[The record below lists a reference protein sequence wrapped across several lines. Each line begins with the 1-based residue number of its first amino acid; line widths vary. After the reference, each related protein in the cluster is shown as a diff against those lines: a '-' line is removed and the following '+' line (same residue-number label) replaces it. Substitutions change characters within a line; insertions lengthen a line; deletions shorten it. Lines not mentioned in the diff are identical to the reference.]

1 MADSH
6 QSELET
12 NQNNIEQQPH
22 VGASKFNLST
32 LATTLKKNPTGMK
45 LIRAYRT
52 FFHWYYWAIPKFKS
66 WRAGGTLDIAELTY
80 RLGEGVIV
88 KASDGGTVKIG
99 KQVTLRRFVTIHAF
113 ERIEIG
119 DFSRI
124 TEMVTMRDHNH
135 FSELDGAPGEKKGF
149 QCAPIIIGRNVWVGN
164 KATIMP
170 GVTIGDNSII
180 GANAVVTKSIPA
192 NSIAVGVP
200 AKVIKTLVPKTAEV
214 PDHKA

>member
-1 MADSH
+1 MADNPQPTES
-6 QSELET
+6 Q
-12 NQNNIEQQPH
+12 NIEQNPH
-22 VGASKFNLST
+22 VGASKFTLSG

-52 FFHWYYWAIPKFKS
+52 FFHWYYWALPKFKS
-66 WRAGGTLDIAELTY
+66 WRAGGQLEIAELTY

-88 KASDGGTVKIG
+88 KASDGGVVKID

-113 ERIEIG
+113 DRIEIG

-135 FSELDGAPGEKKGF
+135 YSELSDAPGEKKGF
-149 QCAPIIIGRNVWVGN
+149 QKSPIVIGRNVWIGN

-192 NSIAVGVP
+192 NSVAVGVP
-200 AKVIKTLVPKTAEV
+200 AKVIKTLDA
-214 PDHKA
+214 PDKKA